1 MNVLV
6 LHAQL
11 GLLRGGGENFSR
23 NLFAAFAERGHHVK
37 VAFATNRLGRFPA
50 LLPDN
55 VQPLPVRGWWSVT
68 PGQGALTAVGN
79 CLARLGVDKSHWD
92 RVQNAL
98 DWRGFNWHNRRFG
111 RRVAREL
118 SDHIENSDVVY
129 VHHDPVL
136 AFEMAKRRPTVLR
149 LPGPVGPALAPLLRQ
164 VHAVCAN
171 GDALSQLRAFMGTQV
186 IDLPV
191 GLDDRLFSP
200 GATDVRA
207 RLGWSDDCLVLGYAG
222 RLSKLKGIDLLTEA
236 FKTILKGRR
245 DARLLILGTGP
256 EESNARAALKHE
268 LAAGLVQMVPDVRH
282 DQLPHWY
289 RAMSLLI
296 MPSRYENYSN
306 AVLEAMGC
314 GIPFAAS
321 DVGGNRVLAESGGAW
336 LFTPNSAESLASVV
350 ESALKQPETL
360 RARGRAARAFV
371 HGRYSWSITA
381 KRLEDIFCNLPLTVS
396 RLSA

>member
-6 LHAQL
+6 FHAQL
-11 GLLRGGGENFSR
+11 GLLRGGGENFTR
-23 NLFAAFAERGHHVK
+23 NLFAALAERGHHVK
-37 VAFATNRLGRFPA
+37 IAFATNRLGRFPA
-50 LLPDN
+50 LLPGT

-68 PGQGALTAVGN
+68 PGQGALSAAGK
-79 CLARLGVDKSHWD
+79 CFASLGVDTSYWE

-98 DWRGFNWHNRRFG
+98 DWRAFDWHNRRFR
-111 RRVAREL
+111 RRVAREF
-118 SDHIENSDVVY
+118 SDHIEDSDVVY
-129 VHHDPVL
+129 VHHDPLL
-136 AFEMAKRRPTVLR
+136 ALEMAKRRPTVLR

-164 VHAVCAN
+164 IHAVCAN
-171 GDALSQLRAFMGTQV
+171 GDALSRLQAFMGAQV

-191 GLDDRLFSP
+191 GLDDRLFCP
-200 GATDVRA
+200 GVTDLRA

-222 RLSKLKGIDLLTEA
+222 RLSKLKGIDLLSEA
-236 FKTILKGRR
+236 FKTILKGRP
-245 DARLLILGTGP
+245 DARLLILGTGA
-256 EESNARAALKHE
+256 EESNARAALKDE
-268 LAAGLVQMVPDVRH
+268 LAAGVVHMEPDIMH

-289 RAMSLLI
+289 RAMDLLI

-306 AVLEAMGC
+306 AVLEAMSC

-321 DVGGNRVLAESGGAW
+321 DVGGNRVLAQSGGAW

-350 ESALKQPETL
+350 GSALQHPETL

-371 HGRYSWSITA
+371 HGRYSWSISA
-381 KRLEDIFCNLPLTVS
+381 KRLEEILCSLPPTVS